1 MHGLTPVYDPGL
13 VALSVLTAML
23 AAYCCFRLADPAR
36 GTHRKALLAGAAVVM
51 GGGIW
56 SMHFI
61 GMLAASLPVQVG
73 YDGLLTLVSA
83 LVSILMTG
91 VALFLASAGTLP
103 ALIAGGVLMGGGI
116 AVMHY
121 LGMAALRCNLEVGYD
136 PAMVT
141 LSIAVA
147 ILASGIAL
155 WFAFT
160 LRGKPR
166 RIVAAAVMG
175 AAISGMHYTAMAA
188 AAFAPGD
195 APAAVAVAPVL
206 SAPLLAILIAVAT
219 FLIFGATLLIALP
232 EPAAPLPA
240 VADEPFE
247 APEEAF
253 AEAGEPLV
261 KLPVVDNKTTVFLDP
276 EEVISIRA
284 DSHYTTVYTQQ
295 RGYFCALPLSRLE
308 ARLDPAQFVRVHR
321 SHIINL
327 RFARSVRRQND
338 QAVVFLDGR
347 ADQPIPVSRGQV
359 PKLRAR
365 LGF

>member
-1 MHGLTPVYDPGL
+1 MTVAYDPAL

-23 AAYCCFRLADPAR
+23 AAYCCFRLADPSR
-36 GTHRKALLAGAAVVM
+36 GAHRKALLAGAAVVM

-61 GMLAASLPVQVG
+61 GMLAATLPVQVG

-91 VALFLASAGTLP
+91 IALFLASLGTVP
-103 ALIAGGVLMGGGI
+103 ALAVGGVLMGSGI
-116 AVMHY
+116 AIMHY
-121 LGMAALRCNLEVGYD
+121 LGMAALRCNLQIGYA
-136 PAMVT
+136 PAMVA
-141 LSIAVA
+141 LSVAIA

-160 LRGKPR
+160 LRGKR
-166 RIVAAAVMG
+166 RRVVAAAVMG

-188 AAFAPGD
+188 AGFQAGEVP
-195 APAAVAVAPVL
+195 VAMAAPVL
-206 SAPLLAILIAVAT
+206 SPPLLAILIAVAT

-232 EPAAPLPA
+232 EPSAAAAIEPRLAEPAAELEAPFA
-240 VADEPFE
+240 VADEPL
-247 APEEAF
+247 A
-253 AEAGEPLV
+253 
-261 KLPVVDNKTTVFLDP
+261 KLPVVDNKTTLFLDP
-276 EEVISIRA
+276 EDVISIRA
-284 DSHYTTVYTQQ
+284 DSHYTTVYTQH

-327 RFARSVRRQND
+327 RFAKSMTRQND
-338 QAVVFLDGR
+338 QAVVFLDGL
-347 ADQPIPVSRGQV
+347 ADHPVPVSRGQV